1 MKTQR
6 YTAAQVVEAIKGTF
20 GIKQVAC
27 NRLGCVHATL
37 DNYIARYPSVRVAY
51 EHERGRLV
59 DMAQSKLVE
68 MVNNGDPWAVKFV
81 LSTLGK
87 HEGFVERQEV
97 TGAEGGPVGVKIYIP
112 DNGRQGEPL
121 IQQSDGDD

>member
-37 DNYIARYPSVRVAY
+37 NNYIARYPSVRVAY

-59 DMAQSKLVE
+59 DMAQSKLVK
-68 MVNNGDPWAVKFV
+68 MVDDGDPWAVKFV

-87 HEGFVERQEV
+87 NEGYVERQEL
-97 TGAEGGPVGVKIYIP
+97 TGAGGGPVQQNVVVTW
-112 DNGRQGEPL
+112 DNVIEVDE
-121 IQQSDGDD
+121 SDPA

>member
-6 YTAAQVVEAIKGTF
+6 YTAGQVIKAIEGSF
-20 GIKQVAC
+20 GIKQVPC

-37 DNYIARYPSVRVAY
+37 NNYIARYPSVRVAY

-68 MVNNGDPWAVKFV
+68 MVNKGDPWAVKFV

-87 HEGFVERQEV
+87 HEGFVERQEL
-97 TGAEGGPVGVKIYIP
+97 TGAAGGPLQHEVIVTW
-112 DNGRQGEPL
+112 DNVIEVDE
-121 IQQSDGDD
+121 SDPA

>member
-6 YTAAQVVEAIKGTF
+6 YTAAQVIKAIEGTF

-37 DNYIARYPSVRVAY
+37 NNYIARYPSVRVAY

-97 TGAEGGPVGVKIYIP
+97 TGADGGAMRSEVVVTWDDVIEAPEGGEV
-112 DNGRQGEPL
+112 
-121 IQQSDGDD
+121 

>member
-6 YTAAQVVEAIKGTF
+6 YTAAQVIEAIKGTF

-97 TGAEGGPVGVKIYIP
+97 TGADGGAMRSEVVVTWDNVIEVDEGGAA
-112 DNGRQGEPL
+112 
-121 IQQSDGDD
+121 

>member
-6 YTAAQVVEAIKGTF
+6 YTAGQVIKAIEGSF
-20 GIKQVAC
+20 GIKQVPC

-37 DNYIARYPSVRVAY
+37 NNYIARYPSVRVAY

-68 MVNNGDPWAVKFV
+68 MVNKGDPWAVKFV

-87 HEGFVERQEV
+87 HEGFVERQEL
-97 TGAEGGPVGVKIYIP
+97 TGAGGGPLQQNVVVTWDNVIEEDEGG
-112 DNGRQGEPL
+112 EA
-121 IQQSDGDD
+121 

>member
-1 MKTQR
+1 MRTQR
-6 YTAAQVVEAIKGTF
+6 YTAGQVIKAIEGSF

-37 DNYIARYPSVRVAY
+37 NNYIARYPSVRVAY

-87 HEGFVERQEV
+87 HEGFVERQEL
-97 TGAEGGPVGVKIYIP
+97 TGAGGGPVQQNVVVTW
-112 DNGRQGEPL
+112 DNVIDADE
-121 IQQSDGDD
+121 DGGA